1 MASALSLF
9 PEARLGSSLPVFDAR
24 ACRPR
29 HVTRSASPFHQGKKR
44 TSSEERVN
52 HARSAKRQRR
62 ERTDNWEL
70 LQQWCRHPEQRLY
83 ESIRPITLF
92 GIPPAERAQET
103 RLAESTLRR
112 TADAFDALGIAG
124 LLRPTA
130 KQREDHHRS
139 LPVPMRQLIVDLKAE
154 YPDFSLREIADICY
168 IQFDCRPSH
177 NTIKQVL
184 ADGPPPSRT
193 TRKSPLYADIPDPAE
208 RRLAVI
214 REASA
219 RLERDQ
225 HWRVLGCGT

>member
-1 MASALSLF
+1 L
-9 PEARLGSSLPVFDAR
+9 
-24 ACRPR
+24 
-29 HVTRSASPFHQGKKR
+29 HQGKKR
-44 TSSEERVN
+44 TSSEKRVT

-70 LQQWCRHPEQRLY
+70 IQQWCRHPEQRLY

-92 GIPPAERAQET
+92 GIPPAERAHET

-130 KQREDHHRS
+130 KQRQDHHRS
-139 LPVPMRQLIVDLKAE
+139 RPLPMCQLIVDLKAE

-168 IQFDCRPSH
+168 IQFDRRPSH

-219 RLERDQ
+219 RVERDQ